1 MTRKILGDQVSDEV
15 KGFVEYIKS
24 KGAKRDNV
32 KSVDAQPIIPE
43 DIKYQ
48 PEELPETFVDLKKFV
63 NVQPVTTAAG
73 SHPILNPAQETM
85 ISVEECLGFLNFLLV
100 FEGGDSHETMS
111 QKRELFF
118 LCFFSSYKHKM
129 MSFWII

>member
-48 PEELPETFVDLKKFV
+48 PEELPETFVDLK
-63 NVQPVTTAAG
+63 NSLTCNQ
-73 SHPILNPAQETM
+73 
-85 ISVEECLGFLNFLLV
+85 
-100 FEGGDSHETMS
+100 
-111 QKRELFF
+111 
-118 LCFFSSYKHKM
+118 
-129 MSFWII
+129 